1 MKTRHKNFLIKGLK
15 LAAEIFDFAQ
25 PVLEYAAKKL
35 EKKSGSKHKKA
46 FKTAAKKYLDEDI
59 QD

>member
-1 MKTRHKNFLIKGLK
+1 MKVRHKNFLIKGFR

-25 PVLEYAAKKL
+25 PVLEYTANRL

-46 FKTAAKKYLDEDI
+46 FKKAAKKYLNEEVED
-59 QD
+59 